1 MPARYEQAAGNAAET
16 GRHQPPDRLGL
27 ASTNVADRRIAPHL
41 CLLPGSRGT
50 RIMRFPLATSS
61 WDENERRAMQDVIAS
76 DHFSMGAK
84 VQQFEADFARYVGS
98 RHCVMCNSGSSAN
111 LLMIAALRYTKNDRL
126 RLQPGDEVIVRSEEH
141 TSELQ
146 SLMRISYA
154 VFCLKK
160 KTQDKVTNEE

>member
-50 RIMRFPLATSS
+50 RIMRFPLATPS

-98 RHCVMCNSGSSAN
+98 RHSGRNRDRKSTRMNSS
-111 LLMIAALRYTKNDRL
+111 
-126 RLQPGDEVIVRSEEH
+126 H
-141 TSELQ
+141 
-146 SLMRISYA
+146 
-154 VFCLKK
+154 
-160 KTQDKVTNEE
+160 

>member
-76 DHFSMGAK
+76 DHFSMGAQ
-84 VQQFEADFARYVGS
+84 VQQFEADFARYVG
-98 RHCVMCNSGSSAN
+98 RRPCVMCKTGSPPN
-111 LLMIAALRYTKNDRL
+111 LWMIEALRSPTTDRL
-126 RLQPGDEVIVRSEEH
+126 SLQPKSEK
-141 TSELQ
+141 
-146 SLMRISYA
+146 R
-154 VFCLKK
+154 
-160 KTQDKVTNEE
+160 